1 MLAPG
6 SKPGWCKL
14 ATKNGRLLR
23 FWREPVHSR
32 RTRLTLKENNI
43 PVDATGKPDLS
54 GYVDTAAY
62 YAAMHDQALKAA
74 RVAGYDARLEFARRV
89 HGTWGLIARGAE
101 SVPYAL
107 AMLASKE
114 SDAREDGAAV
124 LSRGRQRQRC
134 RRAPTQRAGVRGR
147 FRSARQHYSSRREDE
162 EPCCYSRACRPHSR
176 RKHRRRHAMD
186 GGGEPR
192 PHTFGSAFWLSHS
205 PSLRLWSG

>member
-1 MLAPG
+1 
-6 SKPGWCKL
+6 
-14 ATKNGRLLR
+14 
-23 FWREPVHSR
+23 
-32 RTRLTLKENNI
+32 LTLKENNI

-124 LSRGRQRQRC
+124 LAEVGKDSGVVEHLLSALASEVDSEARDSIIQAVGRMKSPAAIPALAALIQDESTDGDTRWMAVESLGRIVRKRFLAQPQPVSAALEWLRQ
-134 RRAPTQRAGVRGR
+134 A
-147 FRSARQHYSSRREDE
+147 SRR
-162 EPCCYSRACRPHSR
+162 R
-176 RKHRRRHAMD
+176 
-186 GGGEPR
+186 
-192 PHTFGSAFWLSHS
+192 
-205 PSLRLWSG
+205 